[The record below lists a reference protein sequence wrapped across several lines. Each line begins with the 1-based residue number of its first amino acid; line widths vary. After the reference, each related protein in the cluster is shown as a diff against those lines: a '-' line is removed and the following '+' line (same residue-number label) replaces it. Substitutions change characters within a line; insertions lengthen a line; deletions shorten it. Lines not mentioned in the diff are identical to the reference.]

1 MDAGFN
7 ELMAWTPPPRSQAR
21 GKKKNK
27 RHGRKHQ
34 TQPKP
39 ATTEDNSIAQEEQV
53 AIAPPTQPPDATEGA
68 CDSQESQQQSTTVS
82 PTSRTG
88 VIRGLTPLEAG
99 AARAIPRTVTAETS
113 AFEEHHPQPKQHV
126 RTATECSNYVYSQ
139 TDVQETDASHAYHED
154 TELPGKARQRHLLP
168 AAGGPTPTSTPWTA
182 QLVPPDA
189 DETQLRGLHPQV
201 DVFEETASP
210 ADEHTGTKDCPQNSG
225 IGEQTEADFFHRQE
239 EVDWGRDSHDETE
252 GSQEEAGESEQPAG
266 AWGSQ
271 RPAEPSGPPPTQRPS
286 NQPRRRAPLTE
297 AARVARNRQDRAE
310 WRERR
315 RLRRRMGLEVGYL
328 YDNGVQRAPKRSRS
342 ERDEPSMPRTRSR

>member
-1 MDAGFN
+1 M
-7 ELMAWTPPPRSQAR
+7 
-21 GKKKNK
+21 
-27 RHGRKHQ
+27 
-34 TQPKP
+34 
-39 ATTEDNSIAQEEQV
+39 

-68 CDSQESQQQSTTVS
+68 CDSQESQQQSTTVP

-126 RTATECSNYVYSQ
+126 RIATECSNYVYSQ

-189 DETQLRGLHPQV
+189 
-201 DVFEETASP
+201 
-210 ADEHTGTKDCPQNSG
+210 G
-225 IGEQTEADFFHRQE
+225 IGEQTEADFFHQE
-239 EVDWGRDSHDETE
+239 EQVDWGRDSHDETE
-252 GSQEEAGESEQPAG
+252 GSQEEAGDSGQPAG

-271 RPAEPSGPPPTQRPS
+271 RPAEPSGPPPTQRPN
-286 NQPRRRAPLTE
+286 NQPRRRAPLAE

-315 RLRRRMGLEVGYL
+315 RLRRRMGLEAGYL